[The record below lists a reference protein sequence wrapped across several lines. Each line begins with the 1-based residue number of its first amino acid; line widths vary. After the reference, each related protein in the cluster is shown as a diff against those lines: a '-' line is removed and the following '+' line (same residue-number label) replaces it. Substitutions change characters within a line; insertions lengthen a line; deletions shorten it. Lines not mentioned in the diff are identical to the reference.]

1 MSERRQNGPRMGG
14 PGRRQSMMPGEKAK
28 NFKGSVLRLLVFLKP
43 FAPVLVVIVIC
54 AIASTI
60 FNIVGP
66 KILGTATTTLA
77 EGLVLKYTGN
87 GGIDFNKIDII
98 IRCWIEFF

>member
-43 FAPVLVVIVIC
+43 FAPVE
-54 AIASTI
+54 
-60 FNIVGP
+60 P
-66 KILGTATTTLA
+66 
-77 EGLVLKYTGN
+77 VL
-87 GGIDFNKIDII
+87 F
-98 IRCWIEFF
+98 